1 MLFCLVIE
9 STATFFS
16 CWCGAYQWWWGGLSL
31 MDLSFF
37 FLLLSL
43 SSSENYNLALFVV
56 GI

>member
-1 MLFCLVIE
+1 MLVWRVSVVVEWFV
-9 STATFFS
+9 ADGPFF
-16 CWCGAYQWWWGGLSL
+16 
-31 MDLSFF
+31 FF